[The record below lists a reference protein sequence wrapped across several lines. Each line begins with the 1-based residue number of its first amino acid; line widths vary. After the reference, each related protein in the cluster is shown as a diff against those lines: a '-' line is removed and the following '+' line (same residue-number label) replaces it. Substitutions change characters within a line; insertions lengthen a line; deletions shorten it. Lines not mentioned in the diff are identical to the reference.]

1 MTTPI
6 EIGRARARAGALRAE
21 YESALREL
29 VEIQSVSAHA
39 ERKDDIR
46 RCGEAAAAW
55 IRRFGGKA
63 RLVETQGN
71 PVVVGELGSGD
82 PARAVA
88 FYNHLDVQPA
98 GGDAWTTEPFR
109 WVSKDGRYFGRGTT
123 DDKGPALAA
132 LFGARL
138 AADMGVSF
146 RARFVWELEEEIGS
160 PSFPGFL
167 VSSRGELAC
176 ESVVVSDT
184 IWISR
189 ERPAIPYA
197 LRGMLTA
204 VMRLESAANDTHSGD
219 TGGVVRN
226 PVAELCQVIASCVD
240 ASTAR
245 VLIPGFYD
253 DVEEASEAELDAFET
268 SGFDLAEFREAYG
281 LRRLYHQKARDVLK
295 AMWALPTFE
304 THGIAGGYQGEGVA
318 SILPPRAEAKVSMR
332 LVPNQT
338 PERIAGLLRAH
349 VARVN
354 PDVQVIVGKG
364 LPPYIAPFAGPHA
377 DSAKEAFRFAFGA
390 PPALVREGGSI
401 GPALPLAE
409 TLGAP
414 VLFLGLSLPEHGY
427 HAPNENFDWT
437 QASGGMLAF
446 ARYLQLRSGAQ

>member
-6 EIGRARARAGALRAE
+6 EIGRARARVAELRNE
-21 YESALREL
+21 YEAALREL
-29 VEIQSVSAHA
+29 VEIPSVSALA
-39 ERKDDIR
+39 ERKADIR
-46 RCGEAAAAW
+46 RCGEAAAGW
-55 IRRFGGKA
+55 IRRFGGAA

-82 PARAVA
+82 PSRAVV

-98 GGDAWTTEPFR
+98 GGEAWKTEPFR
-109 WVSKDGRYFGRGTT
+109 WVSKDGRYFARGAT

-138 AADMGVSF
+138 AAEMGVSF

-160 PSFPGFL
+160 PSFPAFL
-167 VSSRGELAC
+167 VSNRDALRC

-204 VMRLESAANDTHSGD
+204 LLRLESAANDTHSGD
-219 TGGVVRN
+219 TGGVVKN
-226 PVAELCQVIASCVD
+226 PIAELCQVIASCVD

-253 DVEEASEAELDAFET
+253 DVAEPTAAELDAFES
-268 SGFDLAEFREAYG
+268 SGFDLAAFREAYG
-281 LRRLYHQKARDVLK
+281 LRRLYHNNGRDALA
-295 AMWALPTFE
+295 AMWAKPTFE
-304 THGIAGGYQGEGVA
+304 VHGIAGGYQGEGVA
-318 SILPPRAEAKVSMR
+318 SILPPRAEAKLSMR
-332 LVPNQT
+332 LVPHQK
-338 PERIAGLLRAH
+338 PERIGALLRAH

-354 PDVQVIVGKG
+354 PDVEVIVGKG

-377 DSAKEAFRFAFGA
+377 DSAKEAFRFAFGTA
-390 PPALVREGGSI
+390 PALVREGGSI

-409 TLGAP
+409 TLKAP

-446 ARYLQLRSGAQ
+446 ARYLQLRSE